1 MSHHTLCLQESE
13 NAHTRISITDTA
25 WKVVATHQPPPTLNQ
40 SLRRQQPVFIGGQ
53 WLQIMSTKAKGSY
66 LPV

>member
-25 WKVVATHQPPPTLNQ
+25 WEVVATHQPPHPESAPEETATCIHWWA
-40 SLRRQQPVFIGGQ
+40 VV
-53 WLQIMSTKAKGSY
+53 ADHEY
-66 LPV
+66 